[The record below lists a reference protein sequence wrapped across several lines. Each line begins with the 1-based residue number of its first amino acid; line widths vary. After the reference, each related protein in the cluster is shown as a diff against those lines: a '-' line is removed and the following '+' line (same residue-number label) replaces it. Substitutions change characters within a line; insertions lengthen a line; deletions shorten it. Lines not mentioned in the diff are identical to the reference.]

1 MQLNTGQ
8 TNGSAGRD
16 LNVIPAWMQGITGKG
31 VVVSVVDDGKSIF
44 MHCLFNMKPF
54 HAY

>member
-1 MQLNTGQ
+1 MVQLAEISMLFQ
-8 TNGSAGRD
+8 
-16 LNVIPAWMQGITGKG
+16 LWMQGITGKG